1 MVHISASLLAA
12 NYARLG
18 EDVIKAENAGV
29 DSFHFDMMDG
39 HYVPNI
45 ALSPQHL
52 KDLKQYTK
60 LPFHLHLELGNP
72 DYVLD
77 SFPELFAD
85 LILVQWDTI
94 TEPEKTFSRI
104 QKRGAMV
111 GLSLNPADNL
121 DNVKNYL
128 PLIDTLLLLSVNPGF
143 GGQPIVKDIDNKLSI
158 ARGMLDMVGKNITLA
173 VDGGVN
179 LDNSKDLI
187 KAGTDWLIIGTA
199 LYSQMDMANYVASI
213 KQFTR

>member
-12 NYARLG
+12 NFARLG
-18 EDVIKAENAGV
+18 EDVHNAEKCGV

-52 KDLKQYTK
+52 LDLREYTQ

-72 DYVLD
+72 DHVLD
-77 SFPELFAD
+77 TFTELKAE

-94 TEPEKTFSRI
+94 PEPGKTFDRI
-104 QKRGAMV
+104 NKRDSKI
-111 GLSLNPADNL
+111 GLSLNPSVDL
-121 DNVKNYL
+121 VEIKSYL
-128 PLIDTLLLLSVNPGF
+128 KYIDTLLLLSVNPGF
-143 GGQPIVKDIDNKLSI
+143 GGQP
-158 ARGMLDMVGKNITLA
+158 MVSGIKERVTLAADLILAEKANINLA

-179 LDNSKDLI
+179 LINSKDLI
-187 KAGTDWLIIGTA
+187 DAGADWLIIGTA
-199 LYSQMDMANYVASI
+199 LFNQLDMASYIDAI
-213 KQFTR
+213 KQNGM